1 MYAQATIQ
9 PSANVLN
16 DISIPPCP
24 KTLSSVMQESTSPTV
39 SFASLAQL
47 IIQDAGIVAPL
58 LKLANSAHI
67 GLSKKV
73 DSVFQALNVLGM
85 QTTLNLVHNISV
97 RQNIGKNPQHFET
110 FWERSSLEAH
120 IAEKLAR
127 KFPSVKAS
135 DAYLATLFHDSA
147 IPILIMKFPKYA
159 EVMKE
164 QLKPGMCVSQA
175 ENDLFYTNHAV
186 VGNLLTR
193 NWMLP
198 SHISQAIL
206 HHHELSIFNAEEASA
221 TCDLIGIMHMAQY
234 IADVHLHAEPKEW
247 FRFERAVLKHLSL
260 STQEFSEMR
269 NDMLEY
275 LNDE

>member
-1 MYAQATIQ
+1 MQAELSTQ
-9 PSANVLN
+9 SNANVLMS
-16 DISIPPCP
+16 ITIPPCP
-24 KTLSSVMQESTSPTV
+24 KTLTSVMKESTSPTV
-39 SFASLAQL
+39 SFASLAHL

-58 LKLANSAHI
+58 LKLANSAQI

-97 RQNIGKNPQHFET
+97 RQNIGHNPQLFES

-159 EVMKE
+159 EIMKD
-164 QLKPGMCVSQA
+164 QLKPGICVSQA

-193 NWMLP
+193 NWMLS

-206 HHHELSIFNAEEASA
+206 HHGAIH
-221 TCDLIGIMHMAQY
+221 
-234 IADVHLHAEPKEW
+234 
-247 FRFERAVLKHLSL
+247 RR
-260 STQEFSEMR
+260 
-269 NDMLEY
+269 
-275 LNDE
+275 